1 MAVKSAFITNG
12 CIMTADEAMDKIQKH
27 LNRIK
32 KEFLVP
38 DYDDNKSGWIVE
50 DHIHAIQDVINDYT
64 NREFKASEPD
74 PFN

>member
-1 MAVKSAFITNG
+1 MKLVSTTNG
-12 CIMTADEAMDKIQKH
+12 CNMTADEAMDKIQKH

-38 DYDDNKSGWIVE
+38 GYDDNKSGWIVE